1 MPRKQKRRPG
11 GQPGNQNARKHGYY
25 SNATSDEML
34 AYHEAARNI
43 KGLDGEIAFLRVK
56 IASIE
61 AHDPGNYSL
70 LLTAASALERLV
82 RTQKALDGSERRVQR
97 RSEFC
102 DEGRGKILKS

>member
-25 SNATSDEML
+25 SNAPSDEML

-61 AHDPGNYSL
+61 AHNPRNYSL
-70 LLTAASALERLV
+70 VLTATSGLERLV
-82 RTQKALDGSERRVQR
+82 RTQEVLDGSGRTVSVGLNCATRVA
-97 RSEFC
+97 
-102 DEGRGKILKS
+102 